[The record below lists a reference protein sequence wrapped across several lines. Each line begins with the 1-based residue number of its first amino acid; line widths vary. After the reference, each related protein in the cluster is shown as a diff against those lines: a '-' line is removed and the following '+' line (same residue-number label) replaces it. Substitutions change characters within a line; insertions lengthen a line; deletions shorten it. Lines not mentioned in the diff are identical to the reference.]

1 MAKQLVPL
9 LEDLQAEADS
19 LGFFLL
25 GTTNLAPLEHFSSY
39 QDWLARGLHAD
50 MNYLARPDAVE
61 KRAQPQ
67 GILPEARNLITLGI
81 PYPAA
86 FSAPEKPGPSF
97 GRVAAY
103 AWGEDYHLVIPP
115 LLEKLIATLE
125 KKVGHT
131 ITWRGYTDS
140 GPILEREMA
149 HRAGLGWFGK
159 NSCLIHPLRGSF
171 FLLAEIFIDIDL
183 PTSQTLVTDHCGT
196 CRRCIEA
203 CPAGC
208 ILPDRTVD
216 ARRCISY
223 HTIENRTGIPPEI
236 QPLLG
241 DWVFGCDVCQMV
253 CPWNLRFAR
262 NIQTSPLSV
271 RLENAWVDL
280 ATEIL
285 MTPDE
290 FKQRY
295 ATRPLSRP
303 KYAGWLRNCLV
314 AAGNSASD
322 ELIAPL
328 ANVLH
333 ESPFP
338 ILRLTA
344 AHSLNRLGGRQTRH
358 HLLNAVSLEPVEEVK
373 GEIKRLL
380 QNGSG

>member
-1 MAKQLVPL
+1 MASQLVPN
-9 LEDLQAEADS
+9 LEELQAEADS

-25 GTTNLAPLEHFSSY
+25 GAANLDPLEHFSNY
-39 QDWLARGLHAD
+39 QAWLTRGLHAGMD
-50 MNYLARPDAVE
+50 YLARPDVVE
-61 KRAQPQ
+61 KRARPQ
-67 GILPEARNLITLGI
+67 WILPEARSIISLGLS
-81 PYPAA
+81 YPPALT
-86 FSAPEKPGPSF
+86 APPKPGPTF
-97 GRVAAY
+97 GRVASY
-103 AWGEDYHLVIPP
+103 AWGEDYHHVIPP
-115 LLEKLIATLE
+115 LLEKLISTLE
-125 KKVGHT
+125 KRIGRT
-131 ITWRGYTDS
+131 IHWRGYTDS
-140 GPILEREMA
+140 GPILERELA

-183 PTSQTLVTDHCGT
+183 PTSQTLVTDHCGN

-203 CPAGC
+203 CPTGC

-223 HTIENRTGIPPEI
+223 HTIENRAGIPPEI

-241 DWVFGCDVCQMV
+241 DWVFGCDICQMV

-262 NIQTSPLSV
+262 NLPTSLLLV
-271 RLENAWVDL
+271 HQENAWVDL
-280 ATEIL
+280 VTEIR

-295 ATRPLSRP
+295 ATRSLSRP

-322 ELIAPL
+322 DLIAPL
-328 ANVLH
+328 ANVLL
-333 ESPFP
+333 EGPLP

-344 AHSLNRLGGRQTRH
+344 AHSLQRLGGRQARQ
-358 HLLNAVSLEPVEEVK
+358 HLLKAASLEPVEEVK
-373 GEIKRLL
+373 VEIDRLL
-380 QNGSG
+380 QNSSG